1 MSVRRFSLQPFP
13 TTSARS
19 DLEITGIV
27 TRSSNSLE
35 FRLEVRGPLAEVV
48 IPPPAAAPAR
58 TPGLW
63 EETCFECFLTATDFP
78 HYWEFNLSPAG
89 HWNVYR
95 FAAYRQGME
104 EETAFAVLPFRVKR
118 QVDALLLA
126 LEFDLSKIIPQDQA
140 LVAAVS
146 AVIKHRNGRLTYW
159 ALTHPG
165 PRPDFHRRDSF
176 VIELQIPTVES
187 R

>member
-1 MSVRRFSLQPFP
+1 MNAQSFSLKAFP
-13 TTSARS
+13 STKPLS
-19 DLEITGIV
+19 DLKISGCIA
-27 TRSSNSLE
+27 RHSNTLA
-35 FRLEVRGPLAEVV
+35 VRYTLNGALAELD
-48 IPPPAAAPAR
+48 IPAPADVPAR
-58 TPGLW
+58 TNGLW
-63 EETCFECFLTATDFP
+63 EETCFECFLAAKDFSP
-78 HYWEFNLSPAG
+78 YWECNLSPAG

-104 EETAFAVLPFRVKR
+104 EEKAFTVLPFRIER

-126 LEFDLSKIIPQDQA
+126 LEFDLSKIIPLDRA
-140 LVAAVS
+140 LAVAVS
-146 AVIKHRNGRLTYW
+146 TVIKHRNGRLTYW

-176 VIELQIPTVES
+176 VIELQNPTIES

>member
-1 MSVRRFSLQPFP
+1 MKSRSFLLKPFP
-13 TTSARS
+13 STGLLPHFKITGDVARS
-19 DLEITGIV
+19 FNKLLI
-27 TRSSNSLE
+27 SYKLS
-35 FRLEVRGPLAEVV
+35 GPLAEIMV
-48 IPPPAAAPAR
+48 PASADVRAR
-58 TPGLW
+58 KNGLW
-63 EETCFECFLTATDFP
+63 EETCFEFFLGVKNSSQ
-78 HYWEFNLSPAG
+78 YWEFNLSPAG

-165 PRPDFHRRDSF
+165 PRPDFHRRDAF
-176 VIELQIPTVES
+176 IIDL
-187 R
+187 